1 MWKPLILKCLGA
13 GPAVEFM
20 VSMEIHH
27 ETECVLWHLNC
38 VLHLGLSSEGL
49 GLQGA
54 GMSFLHPSGVE
65 DVSTRPH
72 LTFL

>member
-1 MWKPLILKCLGA
+1 M
-13 GPAVEFM
+13 EFM

-27 ETECVLWHLNC
+27 KAECVLWHLNC
-38 VLHLGLSSEGL
+38 VLGLSSEGL

-54 GMSFLHPSGVE
+54 GMSFLHPGGVE
-65 DVSTRPH
+65 DVSIRSR